1 MTVNEAIEKIKVLL
15 ASNEEAVVETTEE
28 ASAPVTE
35 LNFETYDLKDGSK
48 IDLSGLEIGAEAM
61 LVDETGNSAPA
72 PDGEY
77 ELADGTMV
85 SVMAGKV
92 EGVETPQAEA
102 PEVED
107 EAGVEMPMESDKF
120 EEMNGTI
127 SYLTAENEALKAKVS
142 ELESKFN
149 QAFSE
154 VIGALEGLA
163 TMPSADAI
171 QKPKNA
177 FSVIEKKEDKVER
190 FLNKVKN
197 LK

>member
-15 ASNEEAVVETTEE
+15 ASNEEAVVEATEE

-48 IDLSGLEIGAEAM
+48 IDLSGLEIGADAM

-72 PDGEY
+72 PNGEY

-85 SVMAGKV
+85 SVMAGKI
-92 EGVETPQAEA
+92 EGIETPQAESPA
-102 PEVED
+102 VE
-107 EAGVEMPMESDKF
+107 EEGGVEMPMESDKF

-127 SYLTAENEALKAKVS
+127 SYLTAENEALKAKVA
-142 ELESKFN
+142 ELEGKFN

>member
-15 ASNEEAVVETTEE
+15 ASNEEAVVTAEET
-28 ASAPVTE
+28 ASEPATE

-48 IDLSGLEIGAEAM
+48 IDLSGLEIGADAM

-72 PDGEY
+72 PNGEY
-77 ELADGTMV
+77 ELTDGTMV
-85 SVMAGKV
+85 SVLDGKV
-92 EGVETPQAEA
+92 EGIETPQAESPA
-102 PEVED
+102 VE
-107 EAGVEMPMESDKF
+107 EEPATEMPMESNKF
-120 EEMNGTI
+120 DEMEGTI

-142 ELESKFN
+142 DLEAKFN

-163 TMPSADAI
+163 TAPSADPI

-177 FSVIEKKEDKVER
+177 FSVIEKKEDKVAR
-190 FLNKVKN
+190 FLDKVKY

>member
-15 ASNEEAVVETTEE
+15 ASNEEAVVTTEE
-28 ASAPVTE
+28 TASEPATE

-48 IDLSGLEIGAEAM
+48 IDLSSLEIDADAM
-61 LVDETGNSAPA
+61 LVDELGNAAPA

-85 SVMAGKV
+85 SVAGGKV
-92 EGVETPQAEA
+92 V
-102 PEVED
+102 
-107 EAGVEMPMESDKF
+107 GVEMPEAETPEVEEEGVEIPLESDKF

-142 ELESKFN
+142 ELEGKFN

-177 FSVIEKKEDKVER
+177 FSLIEKKEDKVER

>member
-15 ASNEEAVVETTEE
+15 ASNEEAVVTTEE
-28 ASAPVTE
+28 TASEPATE

-48 IDLSGLEIGAEAM
+48 IDLSSLEIDADAM
-61 LVDETGNSAPA
+61 LVDEMGNAAPA

-85 SVMAGKV
+85 SVAGGKV
-92 EGVETPQAEA
+92 V
-102 PEVED
+102 
-107 EAGVEMPMESDKF
+107 GVEMPEAETPEVEEEGVEIPLESDKF

-177 FSVIEKKEDKVER
+177 FSLIEKKEDKVER

>member
-1 MTVNEAIEKIKVLL
+1 MTVNEAIDKIKVLL
-15 ASNEEAVVETTEE
+15 ASNEEAVVTTEE
-28 ASAPVTE
+28 TASAPVTE

-48 IDLSGLEIGAEAM
+48 IDLSGLEIGADAM

-77 ELADGTMV
+77 ELTDGTMV
-85 SVMAGKV
+85 SVVAGKV

-102 PEVED
+102 PEMNDED
-107 EAGVEMPMESDKF
+107 GVEIPMESDKF
-120 EEMNGTI
+120 DEMNGTI

-142 ELESKFN
+142 QLESKFN
-149 QAFSE
+149 QAFSQ

-177 FSVIEKKEDKVER
+177 FSIIEKKEDKVAR
-190 FLNKVKN
+190 YLDTVKK

>member
-85 SVMAGKV
+85 SVVAGMV
-92 EGVETPQAEA
+92 EGIETPQAEA
-102 PEVED
+102 TEIDEED
-107 EAGVEMPMESDKF
+107 GVEIPMESDKF

-127 SYLTAENEALKAKVS
+127 SYLTAENEALKAKVA
-142 ELESKFN
+142 ELEGKFN

-177 FSVIEKKEDKVER
+177 FSLIEKKEDKVER

>member
-48 IDLSGLEIGAEAM
+48 IDLSGLEIGADAM

-92 EGVETPQAEA
+92 EGVETPEAEM

-107 EAGVEMPMESDKF
+107 GGVEMPMESDKF

-177 FSVIEKKEDKVER
+177 FSVIEKKEDRVER

>member
-1 MTVNEAIEKIKVLL
+1 MTVNEAIDKIKVLL
-15 ASNEEAVVETTEE
+15 ASNEEAVVTTEE
-28 ASAPVTE
+28 TASAPVTE

-48 IDLSGLEIGAEAM
+48 IDLSGLEIGADAM

-77 ELADGTMV
+77 ELTDGTMV
-85 SVMAGKV
+85 SVVAGKV

-102 PEVED
+102 PEMNDED
-107 EAGVEMPMESDKF
+107 GVEIPMESDKF
-120 EEMNGTI
+120 DEMNGTI

-142 ELESKFN
+142 QLESKFN
-149 QAFSE
+149 QAFSQ

-177 FSVIEKKEDKVER
+177 FSIIEKKDDKVAR
-190 FLNKVKN
+190 YLDTVKK

>member
-15 ASNEEAVVETTEE
+15 ASNEEAVVKTEE
-28 ASAPVTE
+28 TASEPATE

-48 IDLSGLEIGAEAM
+48 IDLSSLEIDADAM
-61 LVDETGNSAPA
+61 LVDEMGNAAPA

-85 SVMAGKV
+85 SVSGGKV
-92 EGVETPQAEA
+92 VGVELPEAETPEVEEEGVEIPL
-102 PEVED
+102 
-107 EAGVEMPMESDKF
+107 ESDKF

-177 FSVIEKKEDKVER
+177 FSLIEKKEDKVER